1 MQACPCARKGFT
13 LVELLVTLALVAI
26 LGSLAGAGI
35 TAGVRLARFHR
46 NESAACTLYQAAQA
60 ALTRLEAE
68 GSLPAFLTRA
78 AALSE
83 PGVYR
88 PDPAL
93 TGAQAAAEAEL
104 AARYPD
110 RVGVL
115 WLDKADP
122 DAGAGPLLRSLLE
135 PWVSDPALLD
145 ASLALELDLR
155 SGRVFAVFYAAQAGR
170 LRFGGGEGTVDIT
183 DRTPAHRR
191 RIQVGCYAS
200 GELLPLVPPAL
211 LQPVAPEE
219 AAL

>member
-68 GSLPAFLTRA
+68 GSLLAFLTRA

-122 DAGAGPLLRSLLE
+122 DAGAGPLLR
-135 PWVSDPALLD
+135 PAP
-145 ASLALELDLR
+145 
-155 SGRVFAVFYAAQAGR
+155 G
-170 LRFGGGEGTVDIT
+170 
-183 DRTPAHRR
+183 
-191 RIQVGCYAS
+191 
-200 GELLPLVPPAL
+200 PPAAWPARMEDAGPKL
-211 LQPVAPEE
+211 RPGAP
-219 AAL
+219 AAAARGRAELAGVLRPAAA